1 MARIVV
7 LSDIHLS
14 PTHGFFWENWCV
26 AREFADAAKADAVLL
41 NGDLAINGPDS
52 DAEITFAAG
61 AVGKLRTPVMAL
73 PGNHDVGDEPPGQDP
88 DQIIDADRLA
98 RWDRSFAVDRWA
110 LDAGGWRLLGL
121 NAQLFGS
128 GLAREH
134 AQNQWLDA
142 QLSTAERPT
151 ALFLHKPLFLEGPTD
166 DVVSPSCMGPV
177 ARARLLDKLSQVD
190 VRLIVS
196 GHLHEHLDRTFG
208 RQRHL
213 WVPAVAFGAPQD
225 HGGDGRCGVAIIDFS
240 QDRVEVTIERPR
252 GLISHDLAAIKGH
265 GRYQFLR
272 DMPPSP
278 PPHSNQSGLTGKM
291 RPFCEASA
299 RSLGRGRFRVPSAM
313 TRQLPLRPKP
323 PRQQLSSN

>member
-26 AREFADAAKADAVLL
+26 VREFADAAKGDMVIV

-52 DAEITFAAG
+52 DAEIAFAAT
-61 AVGKLRTPVMAL
+61 ALANLRTRVMAL

-98 RWDRSFAVDRWA
+98 RWDSSFTIDRWA
-110 LDAGGWRLLGL
+110 QDAGSWRLLGV

-128 GLAREH
+128 GLARECT
-134 AQNQWLDA
+134 QDQWLDE

-151 ALFLHKPLFLEGPTD
+151 ALFLHKPLFLEHPID
-166 DVVSPSCMGPV
+166 DVVSPACMVPSV
-177 ARARLLDKLSQVD
+177 RARLLDKLNQSD
-190 VRLIVS
+190 VRLVVS
-196 GHLHEHLDRTFG
+196 GHLHQYRDRTFG
-208 RQRHL
+208 GQRHL
-213 WVPAVAFGAPQD
+213 WLPAVAFAASQA
-225 HGGDGRCGVAIIDFS
+225 HGGDASCGVAVLDFS
-240 QDRVEVTIERPR
+240 QNSVEITIERPR
-252 GLISHDLAAIKGH
+252 GLVSHDLAAIKGH

-278 PPHSNQSGLTGKM
+278 PPHVG
-291 RPFCEASA
+291 
-299 RSLGRGRFRVPSAM
+299 
-313 TRQLPLRPKP
+313 
-323 PRQQLSSN
+323 

>member
-26 AREFADAAKADAVLL
+26 AREFADAAKADAVIV

-52 DAEITFAAG
+52 DAEIAFAATALG
-61 AVGKLRTPVMAL
+61 NLRTRVMAL

-98 RWDRSFAVDRWA
+98 RWDSSFATDRWV
-110 LDAGGWRLLGL
+110 LDAGGWRLVGV

-128 GLAREH
+128 GLAREQRTGSVARRAVEYRRAAH
-134 AQNQWLDA
+134 RAVPAQACLPRTSNRRC
-142 QLSTAERPT
+142 LSPACM
-151 ALFLHKPLFLEGPTD
+151 
-166 DVVSPSCMGPV
+166 VPS
-177 ARARLLDKLSQVD
+177 ARARLLDKLNRSD

-196 GHLHEHLDRTFG
+196 GHLHQHRDRTFG
-208 RQRHL
+208 GQRHL
-213 WVPAVAFGAPQD
+213 WVPAVAFAAPQM
-225 HGGDGRCGVAIIDFS
+225 HGGDGRCGVTVLDFS
-240 QDRVEVTIERPR
+240 QNSVEVTIERPR
-252 GLISHDLAAIKGH
+252 GLVSHDLAAIKGH

-278 PPHSNQSGLTGKM
+278 PPHAG
-291 RPFCEASA
+291 
-299 RSLGRGRFRVPSAM
+299 
-313 TRQLPLRPKP
+313 
-323 PRQQLSSN
+323 